1 MQVTPRNNTCYRSH
15 GRLGHALAIGTLL
28 FALAGV
34 HEALAEPVP
43 VRTTRLADLLQVP
56 TYSAPATVMP
66 HNTPRLAAEI
76 DARILEVKVEVGD
89 RVVSGQVLVRL
100 DCRHSESVLAAAR
113 AALDRA
119 KAQQQFAAE
128 QLTRARNLGR
138 NKSISEELV
147 DQRRTDLA
155 VTEADRQAA
164 EEVVRQ
170 AAIDAGHCEIKAP
183 FDAVVTE
190 RLASTGG
197 FANRGT
203 VIVGLLEATGQEV
216 SAALRHEQIAGLQE
230 AESIFFD
237 ANGDRY
243 PVTVRTLLP
252 LADTTARTLEARL
265 AFTADSA
272 IAGTA
277 GRILW
282 TGRRELL
289 PADYLVRRN
298 GSVGLFLLEADRARF
313 VALPDAED
321 GRPAR
326 VTLDPESLLITDG
339 RQRLSDGD
347 EVQPAIAGDKS

>member
-1 MQVTPRNNTCYRSH
+1 MQKLPRNSI
-15 GRLGHALAIGTLL
+15 LGKARGTPCHALAIATLL
-28 FALAGV
+28 LALASQQV
-34 HEALAEPVP
+34 SSAEPVP
-43 VRTTRLADLLQVP
+43 VRTARLADLLEVP

-76 DARILEVKVEVGD
+76 DARILEVTVEVGD
-89 RVVSGQVLVRL
+89 RVTHDQVLARL

-128 QLTRARNLGR
+128 QLARARNLGR

-155 VTEADRQAA
+155 VAEADRQTA
-164 EEVVRQ
+164 EEAVRQ

-203 VIVGLLEATGQEV
+203 AIVGLIEATGQEV
-216 SAALRHEQIAGLQE
+216 SAALRHEQTIGLKS
-230 AESIFFD
+230 AESIVFD
-237 ANGDRY
+237 ANGGHY
-243 PVTVRTLLP
+243 PVSVRAWLP
-252 LADTTARTLEARL
+252 LADTATRTIEVRL
-265 AFTADSA
+265 AFTTDRA

-277 GRILW
+277 GRITW
-282 TGRRELL
+282 TGPRQLL

-298 GSVGLFLLEADRARF
+298 GRVGLFVLETNRARF
-313 VALPDAED
+313 VVLPDAED

-347 EVQPAIAGDKS
+347 EVQPATAGDAS